1 MNLKQMI
8 FYNKLKRGNKINCD
22 FRFKGGVV
30 YSTLNE
36 DQLNLP
42 EKYQIIDG
50 KVYYKD
56 KPICEFKQSDDIS
69 MDTFEIS
76 DSFIEEATKDKKESK
91 EEKKEETKSESK
103 EEKKE
108 ETKSES
114 KEEKKEE
121 TKSESESKEEKEAE
135 EDEDEYEDEDED
147 EIDFT
152 KVKRLFFPVRRL
164 FGKIKN
170 IFTKKESNIEIP
182 EEVKKE
188 ENKDDKDKKDS
199 KKEEINNK
207 EKSKETKNKEK
218 TSEKKETEENKE
230 FNKNKEEAIKLIQK
244 IVDELNEI
252 HNIIYSRKDL
262 DFSSQNDEIKNIRS
276 VADKAYCK
284 LQNNKKVNL
293 DELKEFSIKAETV
306 KKRMLA
312 TSNNNPKVEPI
323 DFSKEKSKAKKE
335 EPKKEET
342 KTTKEEPKKE
352 ETKTTKE
359 EPKNKTS
366 KKNDFVNDIKN
377 TIESY
382 DKKAKHFKEIE
393 EKIAYYEE
401 FLNTH
406 DLSHADDQGMKQ
418 RMEEKLNKLR
428 NEYSALKSY
437 NDSHKNEIV
446 DEKMAFYT
454 QSAMGIDK
462 NIDKLEKE
470 RQYRI
475 LKAELEGKTIVNLG
489 LAEERK
495 IDAKKAELLRL
506 KEECLR
512 RKAEEKKY
520 YEEIAAR
527 MTSALKR

>member
-8 FYNKLKRGNKINCD
+8 FYNKLKKGNKSNCD

-76 DSFIEEATKDKKESK
+76 DSFIEEATKDKKE
-91 EEKKEETKSESK
+91 KKEEVKSESESK

-108 ETKSES
+108 ESKEES
-114 KEEKKEE
+114 KEEKDSEE
-121 TKSESESKEEKEAE
+121 DL
-135 EDEDEYEDEDED
+135 DEDEE

-152 KVKRLFFPVRRL
+152 KIKRLFFPIRRF

-170 IFTKKESNIEIP
+170 IFTKKESKIEIP

-188 ENKDDKDKKDS
+188 ETDDKDKKDS
-199 KKEEINNK
+199 KKEE
-207 EKSKETKNKEK
+207 TKNKEK
-218 TSEKKETEENKE
+218 TSENKETKETEE
-230 FNKNKEEAIKLIQK
+230 FNKNKEEATKLIQK
-244 IVDELNEI
+244 ILDELNEI
-252 HNIIYSRKDL
+252 HKITYSRKDL
-262 DFSSQNDEIKNIRS
+262 DFSSENDEIKEIRS
-276 VADKAYCK
+276 FADKAYCK

-323 DFSKEKSKAKKE
+323 DFSKEESKATKEEPKKE
-335 EPKKEET
+335 ETKTTKEESKATKEESKKEET

-352 ETKTTKE
+352 ETKS
-359 EPKNKTS
+359 KTS
-366 KKNDFVNDIKN
+366 KKDYSVNDIKN

-418 RMEEKLNKLR
+418 RMEEKLNNLR

-437 NDSHKNEIV
+437 NDFHKNEII
-446 DEKMAFYT
+446 DEKIAFYT

-470 RQYRI
+470 RQYKI

-512 RKAEEKKY
+512 RKAEENKY

>member
-8 FYNKLKRGNKINCD
+8 FYNKLKKGNKSNCD

-76 DSFIEEATKDKKESK
+76 DSFIEEATKDKKE
-91 EEKKEETKSESK
+91 KKEEVKSESESK

-108 ETKSES
+108 EVKSESES

-135 EDEDEYEDEDED
+135 EDEDEYEDE
-147 EIDFT
+147 IDFT
-152 KVKRLFFPVRRL
+152 KIKRLFFPVRRL

-170 IFTKKESNIEIP
+170 IFTKKEFNIEIP

-199 KKEEINNK
+199 KKEE
-207 EKSKETKNKEK
+207 TKNKEK
-218 TSEKKETEENKE
+218 TSEKKETKETEE
-230 FNKNKEEAIKLIQK
+230 FNKNKEEATKLIQK

-252 HNIIYSRKDL
+252 HKITYSRKDL
-262 DFSSQNDEIKNIRS
+262 DFSSENDEIKEIRS
-276 VADKAYCK
+276 FADKAYYK

-293 DELKEFSIKAETV
+293 DELKEYSIKAETV

-323 DFSKEKSKAKKE
+323 DFSKEESKATKEEPKKE
-335 EPKKEET
+335 ETKTTKEESKATKEESKKEET

-352 ETKTTKE
+352 ETKSKA
-359 EPKNKTS
+359 S
-366 KKNDFVNDIKN
+366 KKDYSVNDIKN

-418 RMEEKLNKLR
+418 RMEEKLNNLR

-437 NDSHKNEIV
+437 NDSHKNEII

-470 RQYRI
+470 RQYKI
-475 LKAELEGKTIVNLG
+475 LKAELEGKSIVNLG

-512 RKAEEKKY
+512 RKAEENKY